1 MNGSNFTFKE
11 NHVFIEEEEN
21 PSNKAVTVEEER
33 DSIDISGT
41 GNLWYWK
48 MNLPR
53 LLLIEDECENVN
65 VVVDGG

>member
-33 DSIDISGT
+33 DSIDINGT